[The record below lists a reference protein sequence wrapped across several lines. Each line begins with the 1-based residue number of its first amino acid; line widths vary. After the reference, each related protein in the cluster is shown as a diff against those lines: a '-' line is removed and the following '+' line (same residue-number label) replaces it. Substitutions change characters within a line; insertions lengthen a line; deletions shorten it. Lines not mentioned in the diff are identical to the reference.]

1 MAMSDLRKLQ
11 SNFNCSVEEARIVF
25 RLQTKIL
32 NTRADMLTKYRRDL
46 KYRAFQP
53 NPSTWMEGQD
63 VIPTVAPW
71 SCTTSYNLRVGGR
84 VGGRQGAGG
93 GIVEEYSKCKLSS
106 RTLIYIKKALD
117 ESNKKLLKF
126 GSF

>member
-1 MAMSDLRKLQ
+1 M
-11 SNFNCSVEEARIVF
+11 F
-25 RLQTKIL
+25 RLQTKML

-53 NPSTWMEGQD
+53 NPSTGLEGQD

-71 SCTTSYNLRVGGR
+71 SCITSHNLRVGGQ

-93 GIVEEYSKCKLSS
+93 RIVEEYSKCKLSS
-106 RTLIYIKKALD
+106 RTLIYIKKRHLMNLAR
-117 ESNKKLLKF
+117 NF
-126 GSF
+126 